1 MREKQSIQQNK
12 VLGKS
17 VGAIMLF
24 LGITTA
30 LAFGANVKFLSFH
43 KSEKQVAKPGDSTR
57 FKNWPRQSWDK
68 PRKKAFDLKEPDIIK
83 TTYEL
88 DSSGKFYTKKQSIGN
103 TPVGTPETI
112 SLEDYSKIKDEE
124 QNKNY
129 FKQRAKA
136 QNFVRSSGGTIPP
149 LFIPGKTFQ
158 DFFGNGKVEIKPTGS
173 AELTFGGIYNLIRN
187 PILNSRQQRNAQFDF
202 KQKIQLNVAGSIG
215 DKFKINTNYNT
226 EALFDFENQMKL
238 NWDGKEDGILK
249 KIEVGNV
256 SMPLNGTL
264 IPGSQSLFGAKVKF
278 QFGRLTSTVLFS
290 QQKSRASEVT
300 VQGGAQITPFDIQ
313 CDQYEQNK
321 HYFLSQYFRDHYEA
335 FLDRPPLV
343 QSPVRVTRVEVWVT
357 NRTSA
362 VDNARDIMGFMDLGE
377 DAAHIYNKQITAT
390 PAKVFPENIAND
402 LYKTLTNNVNFRSTF
417 KSVNELQQNTQTN
430 KMKQIDD
437 YQLINFARQLNPNE
451 FTFHT
456 QLGYIS
462 LNQTL
467 NNDEVLAV
475 AFEYEIGGQPYQVGE
490 FSRQVPTDRQSPN
503 VLFLKLLKPISIRP
517 DLPNWKLMMKNIY
530 SVGSYQIQKQDFKLN
545 VWYADD
551 PSNADMIYLP
561 AKDEPKLQGLPLVRV
576 LNIDRVN
583 SNLEAQPDGQ
593 FDWIEGITISPQQG
607 RIIFPVL
614 EPFGKFLRSKFK
626 DPNGANANYYA
637 FDELYDSTRWA
648 AQQKATKNKFF
659 IRGSFKGSASNEIQL
674 SCFNAPKGSVKVT
687 SNGTPLIE
695 GNDYLV
701 DYSTGRVT
709 IINTGILAQGAAIKA
724 SCENTATFTTQQRTL
739 MGTRLDF
746 KVSEDF
752 IIGGTLLNLRERP
765 IIPKVSIGDEP
776 LNNTIVGL
784 DATYKS
790 NWRGL
795 TKAIDRL
802 PFLSTKEMSN
812 FLFTGEFAKIIPG
825 VAPAIK
831 KTLDK
836 SGVSFV
842 DDFEASEIP
851 TDLRLGNYWQLA
863 STPQGQADL
872 FPDGNNRYNIGFRDH
887 AARMS
892 WYILDPL
899 FYTNNNLTPPH
910 LKNDPG
916 QLSNH
921 YVRQVVVNEVFK
933 NKQIQQGVPQTQ
945 NTFDI
950 SYFPNQRGPYNF
962 NATDINS
969 DGTFKSPKS
978 NWAGIMRKIDQ
989 NDFEAAN
996 IDYIEL
1002 WMMDPF
1008 LNGHNPQPN
1017 NSGQLYLHLGNVSE
1031 DMLSDSRK
1039 SFENGLTTNTQP
1051 NLRMDTTV
1059 WGNVP
1064 AIPAINN
1071 AFDND
1076 PNSRLQ
1082 QDVGLDGLSDANER
1096 DFYKKKYLDS
1106 LANNFGTNS
1115 KAYIDALNDP
1125 ASDNYHFYRGS
1136 DFDSAKTS
1144 ILARYKYFNGPDG
1157 NSPSPNAPPP
1167 HQPKETYPVANQ
1179 PNPNDEDI
1187 NKDFTLNEIEE
1198 YYQYRIDLSKSKLI
1212 VGQNYVTDSVRSGPK
1227 LEKPCNCPDDTVTWY
1242 QLKVPVRSYERRI
1255 GSIPDFKSIR
1265 FMRMIMR
1272 GFTDS
1277 VVLRFA
1283 NMQLIRAEWRKY
1295 LVSLATPGSVNPI
1308 DPNDNT
1314 SFVVSTVN
1322 VEENNQRQPVPYV
1335 LPPGIFR
1342 QLDVSQ
1348 PNPIQQNE
1356 QSLSLR
1362 VCGLKDGDA
1371 RAVFKNVKLDIR
1383 NYKTLKMFVHAEALA
1398 GEILKDKDLSVFVRL
1413 GTDFTNNYYEYE
1425 IPLKLT
1431 NWGQTNENDIWRADN
1446 ELNIDIAAFYD
1457 LKVLRLKQGGT
1468 NTYFENYTPDGKR
1481 LAVNGIPDMS
1491 NIRVIL
1497 IGVRNPKQFDNP
1509 ADDGLSK
1516 CGEIW
1521 VNELRVSGFENPGGW
1536 AATARSVIKLADIG
1550 TLNMAGNITTVGYG
1564 GIDKKL
1570 NDRARNLTTNFD
1582 LNTMLELGKFF
1593 PAKSGVS
1600 IPFYYGYNQTLVRP
1614 HFYPLNP
1621 DIPMSSVLNVTPADE
1636 RANIKY
1642 NADDLTI
1649 KKGWNVSNVHKNLTG
1664 SKKKKFYSIENFNL
1678 SYAFNEF
1685 FQRNQL
1691 IQYNKIKL
1699 YNFKLNYSFQ
1709 TQAKPVE
1716 PFKKHFKSK
1725 YLQLIRD
1732 FNFYYKPQSINIIT
1746 NTDRRYGEMVNR
1758 VNDNLNNTRID
1769 TLYDKNFT
1777 TSRQFDVKW
1786 DLTKALKF
1794 DYNAITNARID
1805 EPAGAVF
1812 RYSGEGHDSII
1823 KNIKRLGRITQ
1834 FNQMG
1839 NLSYTLPFN
1848 KFPLT
1853 NFISM
1858 TARVSVNYSWTQGPP
1873 GLQDTIG
1880 NTIANS
1886 KNNSLTGQFNMQQLY
1901 NKIKFLERI
1910 ASGKKQTPPPP
1921 PPKVKPKVPNK
1932 VPKKKATD
1940 EDTSKVDETPTPN
1953 SKNPLLSLA
1962 EHTARL
1968 VMMVKTINFTYT
1980 ENRGTTLP
1988 GFLPK
1993 PKYFGQN
2000 FDMMAPGWDFIT
2012 GSQDSMLKYDA
2023 AKNGWLAAGSGVN
2036 NPNTRTLNKQF
2047 NMQATVEP
2055 FNDFRIQL
2063 TFQRS
2068 MTTSYQSFFNY
2079 EPSTNGY
2086 SNFAPL
2092 ENGTFSMTYNIIRT
2106 AFSKSTPINSDV
2118 FEKMRD
2124 QRFTIASQLQSTDDR
2139 SKGKGVDVLTGYPM
2153 GYSPL
2158 QHDVVIHSFLSAY
2171 SGKNPINYKAELFPK
2186 IPSASW
2192 RVTWNGL
2199 SKIPAIKK
2207 IIPNLSLSHAY
2218 ASTYSVGG
2226 FGSSLG
2232 YSVDSALSSRGV
2244 GATYTLEP
2252 RLALQNVT
2260 IAERFSPLIGVDMT
2274 FTNSFTFKFELKKE
2288 RMLSLVPVN
2297 PQLQEMKN
2305 REIVIGAGFRKKGLT
2320 IRWIKFRGNS
2330 LYLPNDASFRFD
2342 FSIRDN
2348 WTTIRKFDGVSVPT
2362 AGMKII
2368 SIKPTIDYQASDK
2381 VLIRLYYDQRISKPY
2396 TTSSY
2401 PTTNV
2406 QFGVTARYTL
2416 Q

>member
-1 MREKQSIQQNK
+1 VREKKNIQQNK
-12 VLGKS
+12 VLSKS
-17 VGAIMLF
+17 VGVVMLL

-30 LAFGANVKFLSFH
+30 LAFDASVKFFSYTNHSKAELL
-43 KSEKQVAKPGDSTR
+43 KPEDSTR
-57 FKNWPRQSWDK
+57 YKKWPRQSWDK
-68 PRKKAFDLKEPDIIK
+68 PRKQPFDLKQPDVMK

-88 DSSGKFYTKKQSIGN
+88 DSSGKSYTKKQTIGN

-112 SLEDYSKIKDEE
+112 SLADYAKIKDEE

-149 LFIPGKTFQ
+149 LFVPGKTFQ

-173 AELTFGGIYNLIRN
+173 AELTFGGIYNVIKN
-187 PILNSRQQRNAQFDF
+187 PQFNSRQQRNAQFDF

-256 SMPLNGTL
+256 SLPLNGTL

-321 HYFLSQYFRDHYEA
+321 HYFLSQYFRDNFES
-335 FLDRPPLV
+335 FLTAPPLV
-343 QSPVRVTRVEVWVT
+343 QSPVRITRVEVWVT

-362 VDNARDIMGFMDLGE
+362 VDNARDIVGFMDLGE
-377 DAAHIYNKQITAT
+377 DAAHIHNKQVTA
-390 PAKVFPENIAND
+390 PSINIFPDNN
-402 LYKTLTNNVNFRSTF
+402 TNNLYQTLKTNVSFRSTF
-417 KSVNELQQNTQTN
+417 RSVIELEQSPLTN

-451 FTFHT
+451 FTFHA

-475 AFEYEIGGQPYQVGE
+475 AFEYEIGGRPYQVGE
-490 FSRQVPTDRQSPN
+490 FSRQVPTDRQNPN

-551 PSNADMIYLP
+551 PSNADMVYLP
-561 AKDEPKLQGLPLVRV
+561 AKDEPKLQGVPLVRV

-583 SNLEAQPDGQ
+583 TNLEKQPDGQ
-593 FDWIEGITISPQQG
+593 FDWIEGITIYPQQG
-607 RIIFPVL
+607 RIVFPVL
-614 EPFGKFLRSKFK
+614 EPFGKFLRQQFTDPYGSK
-626 DPNGANANYYA
+626 ANYYA

-687 SNGTPLIE
+687 SNGTPLVE
-695 GNDYLV
+695 GNDYIV
-701 DYSTGRVT
+701 DYATGRVT
-709 IINTGILAQGAAIKA
+709 IINTGILAQGASIKA

-746 KVSEDF
+746 KISNDF

-765 IIPKVSIGDEP
+765 IIPKVNIGDEP
-776 LNNTIVGL
+776 LNNTIFGF

-795 TKAIDRL
+795 TRAIDRL

-812 FLFTGEFAKIIPG
+812 ILFTGEFAKIVPG
-825 VAPAIK
+825 IAPAIK

-836 SGVSFV
+836 SGVSYI

-863 STPQGQADL
+863 STPQGQPNL
-872 FPDGNNRYNIGFRDH
+872 FPDGLNRNNVSFRDH
-887 AARMS
+887 NARIA

-899 FYTNNNLTPPH
+899 FYTNNNLTPTH
-910 LKNDPG
+910 LTNDPK

-921 YVRQVVVNEVFK
+921 YVRQIVVNEVFK

-945 NTFDI
+945 TTFDI
-950 SYFPNQRGPYNF
+950 GFYPNQRGPYNF
-962 NATDINS
+962 NTQDLNT
-969 DGTFKSPKS
+969 DGTFKTPQN

-996 IDYIEL
+996 IDYIEM

-1008 LNGHNPQPN
+1008 LPGHNPQPN

-1039 SFENGLTTNTQP
+1039 SFENGLKTATQP
-1051 NLRMDTTV
+1051 NLRTDSSV
-1059 WGNVP
+1059 WGIVP

-1076 PNSRLQ
+1076 PASRLV
-1082 QDVGLDGLSDANER
+1082 QDVGLDGLNDDNER
-1096 DFYKKKYLDS
+1096 EFYKKRFLDS
-1106 LANNFGTNS
+1106 LAQHYGQTS
-1115 KAYIDALNDP
+1115 QVYLDALNDP
-1125 ASDNYHFYRGS
+1125 ASDNYHFYRGT
-1136 DFDSAKTS
+1136 DFDDAKVS
-1144 ILARYKYFNGPDG
+1144 ILARYKHYNGPDG
-1157 NSPSPNAPPP
+1157 NSPSPTQAPP
-1167 HQPKETYPVANQ
+1167 HQAKESYPVASQ

-1187 NKDFTLNEIEE
+1187 NRDFTLNEIEE
-1198 YYQYRIDLSKSKLI
+1198 YYQYRIDLSRNKLI

-1227 LEKPCNCPDDTVTWY
+1227 LEKPCNCSDDTVTWY
-1242 QLKVPVRSYERRI
+1242 QLKVPIRSYESRI

-1265 FMRMIMR
+1265 FMRMVMK
-1272 GFTDS
+1272 GFSDS
-1277 VVLRFA
+1277 LVLRFA

-1295 LVSLATPGSVNPI
+1295 LVSLATPGSVNPV

-1314 SFVVSTVN
+1314 TFVVSTVN
-1322 VEENNQRQPVPYV
+1322 VEKNNQRQPVPYV

-1371 RAVFKNVKLDIR
+1371 KAVFKNVKLDIR
-1383 NYKTLKMFVHAEALA
+1383 NYKNLKMFVHAEAMA
-1398 GEILKDKDLSVFVRL
+1398 GEILKDKDLSVFVRI

-1431 NWGQTNENDIWRADN
+1431 QWGQTNENDIWRGDN
-1446 ELNIDIAAFYD
+1446 ELVVDIAAFYD
-1457 LKVLRLKQGGT
+1457 LKVLRIKQGGS
-1468 NTYFENYTPDGKR
+1468 NNYFEDIKVDGR
-1481 LAVNGIPDMS
+1481 RIAVNGIPDMS

-1516 CGEIW
+1516 CGEVW

-1570 NDRARNLTTNFD
+1570 NDRARNTTSNFD

-1593 PAKSGVS
+1593 PAKFGVS
-1600 IPFYYGYNQTLVRP
+1600 IPFYYGYNQTLIRP

-1621 DIPMSSVLNVTPADE
+1621 DIPMSNVLNVTPADD
-1636 RANIKY
+1636 RAAIKY

-1649 KKGWNVSNVHKNLTG
+1649 KRGWNVSNVHKNLMGT
-1664 SKKKKFYSIENFNL
+1664 KKKKFYSIENFNM

-1685 FQRNQL
+1685 YQRNQL
-1691 IQYNKIKL
+1691 IESNRVKL
-1699 YNFKLNYSFQ
+1699 YNLKLNYSFQ
-1709 TQAKPVE
+1709 SQAKPVE
-1716 PFKKHFKSK
+1716 PFKKYFKSK
-1725 YLQLIRD
+1725 YLQLVRD

-1758 VNDNLNNTRID
+1758 VNDKQNTQIA

-1777 TSRQFDVKW
+1777 NSRQFDVKW

-1794 DYNAITNARID
+1794 DYNAIINARID
-1805 EPAGAVF
+1805 EPIGVVY
-1812 RYSGEGHDSII
+1812 RRSGDAHDSIL
-1823 KNIKRLGRITQ
+1823 KNLKNFGRITQ
-1834 FNQMG
+1834 FNQIG
-1839 NLSYTLPFN
+1839 NLSYTVPFN

-1858 TARVSVNYSWTQGPP
+1858 TARTSVNYSWSQGPP
-1873 GLQDTIG
+1873 GQQDSIG

-1901 NKIKFLERI
+1901 NKIKFFEEV
-1910 ASGKKQTPPPP
+1910 ASGKKRTPP
-1921 PPKVKPKVPNK
+1921 PPKVKPKPPGPK
-1932 VPKKKATD
+1932 DPKKKTD

-1962 EHTARL
+1962 EHTVRL
-1968 VMMVKTINFTYT
+1968 IMMVKNVNFTYT

-2000 FDMMAPGWDFIT
+2000 FDLMAPGWAFIT
-2012 GSQDSMLKYDA
+2012 GSQDTSLKYRA
-2023 AKNGWLAAGSGVN
+2023 ADNGWLAAGRGVN
-2036 NPNTRTLNKQF
+2036 NPNMRTTSQQF

-2068 MTTSYQSFFNY
+2068 MTTAYQSFFTFDDTSQTY
-2079 EPSTNGY
+2079 KDY
-2086 SNFAPL
+2086 APL
-2092 ENGTFSMTYNIIRT
+2092 QNGNFSMTYNIIRT
-2106 AFSKSTPINSDV
+2106 AFSKSTPKESDV
-2118 FEKMRD
+2118 FNKMLD
-2124 QRFTIASQLQSTDDR
+2124 QRYTIARKLQTAEERTSGIDNSTQ
-2139 SKGKGVDVLTGYPM
+2139 YPM

-2158 QHDVVIHSFLSAY
+2158 QHDVIVHAFLMAY
-2171 SGKNPINYKAELFPK
+2171 SGRNPINYKADLFPK

-2207 IIPNLSLSHAY
+2207 IIPNLSISHAY
-2218 ASTYSVGG
+2218 SSTYSVGG

-2232 YSVDSALSSRGV
+2232 YSVDSAAANRGV
-2244 GATYTLEP
+2244 GTTYTLEP
-2252 RLALQNVT
+2252 KLSLQNVT

-2288 RMLSLVPVN
+2288 RMLTLVPVN
-2297 PQLQEMKN
+2297 PQLQEMKTQ
-2305 REIVIGAGFRKKGLT
+2305 EIVIGAGFRKKGLT
-2320 IRWIKFRGNS
+2320 IGFIKFQGRK

-2342 FSIRDN
+2342 FSVRDN
-2348 WTTIRKFDGVSVPT
+2348 WTTIRKFDNTNTPT

-2381 VLIRLYYDQRISKPY
+2381 VLIRIYYDQRLSKPY
-2396 TTSSY
+2396 TTNSF